1 MTTYEFEVAAK
12 NAVIAAVKE
21 RYHED
26 YQIQDVQIVWMSR
39 ILGFMKAILIDNGG
53 NARLYEVTYNR
64 ERNEMYVDMYS
75 KDKNVVA
82 AIDTEV
88 HG

>member
-21 RYHED
+21 WYHED
-26 YQIQDVQIVWMSR
+26 YQIQDVYIFWMAR
-39 ILGFMKAILIDNGG
+39 ILGFMKAILNDNGG
-53 NARLYEVTYNR
+53 NARMYEVTYNR

>member
-26 YQIQDVQIVWMSR
+26 YQIQDVQIVWMAR
-39 ILGFMKAILIDNGG
+39 ILGFMKTILIDNGG